1 MMMSANCEGL
11 LEVEL
16 VRYARWQEGCTKGGW
31 CLCIIA
37 VRNSESAQSFASM
50 ELTQMK
56 YYVTVTF
63 MTNEIKD
70 RSCMTSRRYVSHL
83 RGLHT
88 GHLLSS

>member
-1 MMMSANCEGL
+1 MAGGA
-11 LEVEL
+11 
-16 VRYARWQEGCTKGGW
+16 YKGDGRR
-31 CLCIIA
+31 LGVIA
-37 VRNSESAQSFASM
+37 VQNSESAQSFVPKA
-50 ELTQMK
+50 LTQMK